1 MGILDIL
8 GYIAVGFYVI
18 FILWVFIGAL
28 GLRTGL
34 VMGMV
39 VLAVTAGGYMLFAGS
54 VVFLTEALTPR

>member
-18 FILWVFIGAL
+18 FILWVFTGAL

-34 VMGMV
+34 VMGLV
-39 VLAVTAGGYMLFAGS
+39 VLVVTFGGYMLLAGS
-54 VVFLTEALTPR
+54 ALFLMEELTSR